1 MQGNLYNRV
10 LKLEKTLDS
19 MWKKAALDVVLSNN
33 PMHDDYHVG
42 IRSISD
48 ILTLDEA
55 LDNEPP
61 TNPDVSDDYI
71 QQCIESG
78 MIKIYSSNKIR
89 PGTFVTPSAM
99 MARDYAGSQKIYSK
113 TVGADE
119 VAWINCD
126 EGIFVGKLDY
136 A

>member
-1 MQGNLYNRV
+1 MYSNLYSRII
-10 LKLEKTLDS
+10 KLENNIRDIK
-19 MWKKAALDVVLSNN
+19 WKNVALNVILASN

-48 ILTLDEA
+48 IHTLYEA
-55 LDNEPP
+55 FDSEPP

-89 PGTFVTPSAM
+89 PGVFVTSSKM
-99 MARDYAGSQKIYSK
+99 MARDYAGSLNVFS
-113 TVGADE
+113 TVVSIDE

-126 EGIFVGKLDY
+126 EGIYVGKLL
-136 A
+136 